1 MKVPGRI
8 PGASID
14 FKTGKPTISF
24 EVNEKGDFKA
34 MVDDM
39 KGLEKLSIEVKP
51 FRQIRSLDANA
62 YCWVLLDRLADKLNI
77 PKETVYRQYIQNIG
91 GNSEIVCVRNEAVKR
106 LCEGWRRNGIG
117 WQTETFDSKLDG
129 CTNVILYYGSSVYSS
144 SQMARLLDLITED
157 CKAQGIPTETPNEL
171 ARLKSMWGER

>member
-1 MKVPGRI
+1 M
-8 PGASID
+8 
-14 FKTGKPTISF
+14 
-24 EVNEKGDFKA
+24 
-34 MVDDM
+34 
-39 KGLEKLSIEVKP
+39 
-51 FRQIRSLDANA
+51 
-62 YCWVLLDRLADKLNI
+62 
-77 PKETVYRQYIQNIG
+77 
-91 GNSEIVCVRNEAVKR
+91 RNEAVKR

-157 CKAQGIPTETPNEL
+157 CKAQGIPTETPDEL